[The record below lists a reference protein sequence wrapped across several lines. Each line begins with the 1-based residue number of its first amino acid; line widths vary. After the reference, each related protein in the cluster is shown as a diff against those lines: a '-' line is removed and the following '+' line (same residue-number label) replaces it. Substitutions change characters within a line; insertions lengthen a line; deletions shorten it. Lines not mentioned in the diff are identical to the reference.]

1 MIWKKTA
8 RAYLPADGKT
18 KETNRLCP
26 NLGITEN
33 FICCR
38 IILLAVMTVSI
49 DSKFLY
55 SFLRLSLLLN
65 N

>member
-26 NLGITEN
+26 NLGIIEN
-33 FICCR
+33 FISCH
-38 IILLAVMTVSI
+38 IILLAVTVSI

-55 SFLRLSLLLN
+55 SFLRLSLLLKN
-65 N
+65 